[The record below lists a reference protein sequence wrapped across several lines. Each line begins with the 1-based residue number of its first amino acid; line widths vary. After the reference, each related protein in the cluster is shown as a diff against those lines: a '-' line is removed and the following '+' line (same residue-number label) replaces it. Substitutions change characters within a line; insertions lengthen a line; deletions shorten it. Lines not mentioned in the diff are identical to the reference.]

1 LLSNNDFSSAIK
13 AYNGYNIEDWNMK
26 SLIIIITALILF
38 GSQMCIS
45 YKHKK
50 TCKGTSNKDV

>member
-1 LLSNNDFSSAIK
+1 
-13 AYNGYNIEDWNMK
+13 MK

-38 GSQMCIS
+38 GLQMYIS

-50 TCKGTSNKDV
+50 YDKHPAHKEHR

>member
-1 LLSNNDFSSAIK
+1 MQ
-13 AYNGYNIEDWNMK
+13 NMK

-38 GSQMCIS
+38 GSRMYIS

-50 TCKGTSNKDV
+50 DV

>member
-1 LLSNNDFSSAIK
+1 MQ
-13 AYNGYNIEDWNMK
+13 NMK

-38 GSQMCIS
+38 GSRMYIS

-50 TCKGTSNKDV
+50 TCKDTSNKDV

>member
-1 LLSNNDFSSAIK
+1 
-13 AYNGYNIEDWNMK
+13 MK